1 MPELLLPRPFRSFKV
16 KLAFLLTVLLLVP
29 VMVFGELRGADAEKR
44 HLLLRTVQEQ
54 GRLIARGLE
63 TSFRNLDAKAL
74 PELNAALA
82 RFGGG
87 DMRIKV
93 FFRPAP
99 ELDAFYHVAAWPAS
113 PDGYLESERRQLVD
127 TGVLADIGA
136 RCDGQRVLAAEYRNP
151 AGREE
156 VLTSL
161 TPVASKAGC
170 WLIITSHPAAGLLGV
185 HRASFW
191 GTPEM
196 RIAASIYAALAV
208 LVITQF
214 VGIWRSLRRFAAL
227 AGRIAVRGGGP
238 ASFRALNRIPELDDV
253 AAEFDRL
260 VSGLRKS
267 AEDMRIAAD
276 EKAHALKAPIAVISQ
291 AIEPLRR
298 SVAAEDARG
307 RRAVEIITASV
318 AKLDTLISAAR
329 QSEEATAEL
338 IEAAPRPTDLAAFLH
353 RLVNGYAML
362 VDRDGL
368 TLRLPDTPAP
378 KVLADHDLL
387 AAAMENII
395 DNALSYSPPGGRV
408 SIVLAAA
415 GGGVEVLVGD
425 EGPGV
430 TEQRLEAIFQRY
442 YTSRGGD
449 AGDGEP
455 HYGLGLWIVRRNVEA
470 LGGTVVAQNRTP
482 HGLLI
487 RIRLPRAP

>member
-1 MPELLLPRPFRSFKV
+1 MSELLPSSFRSFKV
-16 KLAFLLTVLLLVP
+16 KLAFLVTVLLIVP
-29 VMVFGELRGADAEKR
+29 LMVFGELRSGDADKR
-44 HLLLRTVQEQ
+44 RLLLRSVQEQ
-54 GRLIARGLE
+54 GRLIARGLQ
-63 TSFRNLDAKAL
+63 TSFKDLDAKAL

-87 DMRIKV
+87 DMRIRV
-93 FFRPAP
+93 FFRPASRP
-99 ELDAFYHVAAWPAS
+99 DAFYHVAAWPTL
-113 PDGYLESERRQLVD
+113 PDGHLEEERKYLLE

-136 RCDGQRVLAAEYRNP
+136 RCEGQRVLATEYRNRS
-151 AGREE
+151 GREE

-161 TPVASKAGC
+161 TPIASAAGC

-191 GTPEM
+191 GSPEL
-196 RIAASIYAALAV
+196 RIAASIYAALAI
-208 LVITQF
+208 LVISQF
-214 VGIWRSLRRFAAL
+214 IGIWRSLRRFAAL
-227 AGRIAVRGGGP
+227 ARRIAVRGGGP
-238 ASFRALNRIPELDDV
+238 ASFRALNRIPELDNV

-260 VSGLRKS
+260 VAGLRKS
-267 AEDMRIAAD
+267 AEDIRVAAD

-318 AKLDTLISAAR
+318 ARLDALISAAR

-338 IEAAPRPTDLAAFLH
+338 IEAAPRPVDLAAFL
-353 RLVNGYAML
+353 RRVVNGYAML
-362 VDRDGL
+362 VERDRL
-368 TLRLPDTPAP
+368 ILRLPATPTP

-387 AAAMENII
+387 AAVMENII
-395 DNALSYSPPGGRV
+395 DNALSFSPPGGRV
-408 SIVLAAA
+408 TIDLAVID
-415 GGGVEVLVGD
+415 GGVEVRVGD

-430 TEQRLEAIFQRY
+430 SDDRVETIFQRY
-442 YTSRGGD
+442 YSSRGDSPGE
-449 AGDGEP
+449 GEP
-455 HYGLGLWIVRRNVEA
+455 HYGLGLWIARRNVEA
-470 LGGTVVAQNRTP
+470 LGGSVVAENLMP